1 MVDVDVRHD
10 GHGRNNNNNNNNNS
24 NHDGHGR
31 NNNNSNKAVVDV
43 MVMEVMM
50 HCVRKR
56 IRL

>member
-1 MVDVDVRHD
+1 MVDVVDVRHD
-10 GHGRNNNNNNNNNS
+10 GHHDNNNNNS
-24 NHDGHGR
+24 NRDGHGS
-31 NNNNSNKAVVDV
+31 NNNNNNNKAVVDV